1 MTSASLTSEASFSIF
16 TALCSKLNSSQNEK
30 SFDSQ
35 HCKTTTKTTRGSN
48 WQFCNPHTIVNGKL
62 PKEGILHLTMVE
74 LNLKLSLKVA
84 ARLYD

>member
-1 MTSASLTSEASFSIF
+1 MTSASLTSEASFNVF

-62 PKEGILHLTMVE
+62 PKEGSLHLTMVE

-84 ARLYD
+84 ARFCD